1 MNIRMNPA
9 MTPKTPSTSLQVGTV
24 SDHDYAPLKNWPYP
38 VTKSQIMDEVR
49 KLSLAVQD
57 GRAEAMT
64 EKNRY
69 GRSADPSSFSPDDA
83 RDVLARSYGFPGW
96 AQVEQYF
103 DTVNERSRSPNVEPT
118 PSKSD
123 DASSLADGFLRLACL
138 TQGAQ
143 DHPSRWARARTMLD
157 AHPELT
163 RVNVY
168 AAAAAGDVSAV
179 STFLKANPE
188 LAKTPGGP
196 HDWEPLLYV
205 SYSRL
210 DHETPGHTA
219 VEVARL
225 LLSCGA
231 DPNAGY
237 LWSGFPCPYTV
248 LTGVF
253 GEGENG
259 PARCPPHRN
268 CYELA
273 EMLIDAG
280 ADPNDAQTLYNRM
293 FTRDDEHLRFLFAH
307 GLGKEGNRPWH
318 RLLGEQS
325 CGWVASPV
333 DMLAYQLQWAARW
346 NYRERVK
353 LLVENG
359 ADVNRPSNRPDAR
372 SPYGEAIYHGN
383 EAIAEYLATCGA
395 VTFPLDD
402 LDRFAGACISGD
414 GIRARAL
421 LARDPSLIE
430 KLGERGNTLLENAIG
445 SDNRDAVR
453 LMAELGFDVK
463 AFGMHDAARY
473 GHLDMIKLL
482 VELGADATQKDPS
495 HEIGALGNASHYRQ
509 DRVVDYL
516 AQFAGIHRAVQS
528 DLLERVRELLGN
540 NPACAHEKDKAGNT
554 PLHCLDVDNRMEDTE
569 EILRL
574 LVAHGADVNARN
586 KEGLTPLDRLER
598 LSGYSRRDG
607 LAKLLCGY
615 GAVESDAGDESRDRP
630 VS

>member
-1 MNIRMNPA
+1 M
-9 MTPKTPSTSLQVGTV
+9 
-24 SDHDYAPLKNWPYP
+24 WPYP
-38 VTKSQIMDEVR
+38 VV
-49 KLSLAVQD
+49 LADVEREALNLFQGYRSD
-57 GRAEAMT
+57 QAEAVADVR
-64 EKNRY
+64 RY
-69 GRSADPSSFSPDDA
+69 GSSADPSSFDLADA

-96 AQVEQYF
+96 VQVEQYF
-103 DTVNERSRSPNVEPT
+103 QTVANFSRSPNVEPASQERRGT
-118 PSKSD
+118 QERASD
-123 DASSLADGFLRLACL
+123 FLRLACL

-143 DHPSRWARARTMLD
+143 DHPSRWTRARTMLD
-157 AHPELT
+157 ARPELSRASIYT
-163 RVNVY
+163 
-168 AAAAAGDVSAV
+168 AAAAGDASAV
-179 STFLKANPE
+179 GDFLKANPE

-205 SYSRL
+205 ALSRL
-210 DHETPGHTA
+210 DHGTPEHSA

-225 LLSCGA
+225 LLAHDA

-237 LWSGFPCPYTV
+237 LWAGFPCPYTV

-259 PARCPPHRN
+259 PARCPPHRD

-273 EMLIDAG
+273 EILIDAG

-293 FTRDDEHLRFLFAH
+293 FSRDDGHLRFLFAH
-307 GLGKEGNRPWH
+307 GLGKEGNGPWH

-325 CGWVASPV
+325 RGWVAGPD

-346 NYRERVK
+346 NYPERVK

-359 ADVNRPSNRPDAR
+359 TDVNRPSIRPDAR
-372 SPYGEAIYHGN
+372 SPYGEAVYHGN
-383 EAIAEYLATCGA
+383 EAIAEYLAACGA
-395 VTFPLDD
+395 ETFPLEDP
-402 LDRFAGACISGD
+402 DRFAGACISGD
-414 GIRARAL
+414 AERARAL
-421 LARDPSLIE
+421 LARDPSLID
-430 KLGERGNTLLENAIG
+430 KLGARGNALMENAIG

-453 LMAELGFDVK
+453 LMAKLGFDLN

-482 VELGADATQKDPS
+482 VELGADASQKEPG
-495 HEIGALGNASHYRQ
+495 HEISALGYASHYQ
-509 DRVVDYL
+509 QEHVIGYL

-528 DLLERVRELLGN
+528 DLLDRVRDLLEN
-540 NPACAHEKDKAGNT
+540 DPACAGEQDADGNT
-554 PLHCLDVDNRMEDTE
+554 PLHCLDVDNRMVDTE

-574 LVAHGADVNARN
+574 LLAHGADVNARN

-598 LSGYSRRDG
+598 LTGFSRRDD
-607 LAKLLCGY
+607 LAERLRGY
-615 GAVESDAGDESRDRP
+615 GAVESDSSGESRDHL

>member
-1 MNIRMNPA
+1 MPHF
-9 MTPKTPSTSLQVGTV
+9 
-24 SDHDYAPLKNWPYP
+24 DPLPPRPWPYP
-38 VTKSQIMDEVR
+38 V
-49 KLSLAVQD
+49 AVNDIAGEALELFVAQRSD
-57 GRAEAMT
+57 AGATPGRAA
-64 EKNRY
+64 RDQ
-69 GRSADPSSFSPDDA
+69 SAPDPSSFTPQDA
-83 RDVLARSYGFPGW
+83 RDAVALSYGFPDW
-96 AQVEQYF
+96 NRVERYF
-103 DTVNERSRSPNVEPT
+103 HTVDNYTRNPNVEPT
-118 PSKSD
+118 PSKPSD
-123 DASSLADGFLRLACL
+123 VAEYADDFLRLACL

-143 DHPSRWARARTMLD
+143 DHPSRWARAWSMLD
-157 AHPELT
+157 AHPDLSRMSIYT
-163 RVNVY
+163 ASAAGDV
-168 AAAAAGDVSAV
+168 AAAAAILEAS
-179 STFLKANPE
+179 PE

-205 SYSRL
+205 AFSRL
-210 DHETPGHTA
+210 DAGPSEHAA
-219 VEVARL
+219 VDAARL
-225 LLSCGA
+225 LLAHGA

-237 LWSGFPCPYTV
+237 LWAGFPCPYTV

-273 EMLIDAG
+273 EILIEAG

-293 FTRDDEHLRFLFAH
+293 FSRDDEHLRFLFTR

-325 CGWVASPV
+325 MGWVSSPA

-346 NYRERVK
+346 NYPDRVR

-359 ADVNRPSNRPDAR
+359 ADINRPSNRPDAR

-383 EAIAEYLATCGA
+383 EAIAEYLAACGA
-395 VTFPLDD
+395 STFPLEY
-402 LDRFAGACISGD
+402 LDRFAGACILGD
-414 GIRARAL
+414 RDRACSL
-421 LARDPSLIE
+421 LTRDPLLIE

-453 LMAELGFDVK
+453 LMADLGFDLD
-463 AFGMHDAARY
+463 ACGMHEAARY

-482 VELGADATQKDPS
+482 VELEADPS
-495 HEIGALGNASHYRQ
+495 QRDGGQGIDAIGHASHYQQ
-509 DRVVDYL
+509 DHVVDYL
-516 AQFAGIHRAVQS
+516 AQFARIHRAVKS
-528 DLLERVRELLGN
+528 DLLVRVQDLLEN
-540 NPACAHEKDKAGNT
+540 DPACARDRDDAGNT
-554 PLHCLDVDNRMEDTE
+554 PLHGLDVDNRMVDTE

-586 KEGLTPLDRLER
+586 HEGLTPLDRLER
-598 LSGYSRRDG
+598 LDGQSRRDD
-607 LAKLLCGY
+607 LAELLRGY
-615 GAVESDAGDESRDRP
+615 GGVESDAADTPKDRP